1 MASSGTGGTVVPALR
16 SGVLEIDTVQGG
28 DDLCLRLSGELD
40 LAFVDRVEEAIR
52 VAEKSTARAI
62 VIDLSELEFLDSAGL
77 AMLLRAHSRSR
88 EDGQTLSFVPSTHD
102 GVIQL
107 IALTG
112 TSKIFN

>member
-1 MASSGTGGTVVPALR
+1 MASSVTRDTVLPALR
-16 SGVLEIDTVQGG
+16 SGVLEIDTVRGD

-52 VAEKSTARAI
+52 VAEKSTARTI
-62 VIDLSELEFLDSAGL
+62 VVDLSELEFLDSAGL

-88 EDGQTLSFVPSTHD
+88 VDGQTLTFVPSTHD
-102 GVIQL
+102 GVTQL
-107 IALTG
+107 MDVTG